1 MVSGKSEGWLRWHR
15 WQAVPIWLSTFQ
27 ASSGPMCPMT
37 SSQKL
42 TPKPWLI
49 SDPKVW
55 QMQPVISSLCRRQI
69 WYPWLCLQRL
79 WYDSED
85 RDITIKAKNNSRL
98 KSQITFSERLR
109 TRFCLFLLRQSE
121 LHLPNRMKMT
131 NNYYRQK
138 KWFHMSWMILV
149 TVTLMCTVPDYR
161 KYGKYLLISVE
172 VRLSL
177 DFQINL
183 EILLNFSQVFVK
195 NTNFAKCEN
204 E

>member
-69 WYPWLCLQRL
+69 WYPWLCHQRL
-79 WYDSED
+79 WCDSED

-109 TRFCLFLLRQSE
+109 TLL
-121 LHLPNRMKMT
+121 T
-131 NNYYRQK
+131 N
-138 KWFHMSWMILV
+138 SA
-149 TVTLMCTVPDYR
+149 
-161 KYGKYLLISVE
+161 LLISSSS
-172 VRLSL
+172 VRISSYEPDEDDEQLLSSEEMISHVL
-177 DFQINL
+177 DDLGNGDIDVYRSGL
-183 EILLNFSQVFVK
+183 S
-195 NTNFAKCEN
+195 
-204 E
+204 